1 MTGRPRAAVSAGAAT
16 LGRMWAVSIEEEGS
30 PATLGW
36 AEFPDPEPGPGEVL
50 IDVAASAVNRAD
62 LLQAAGLYPVPPG
75 ASPILGMEC
84 SGVIAAVG
92 PGVYGW
98 QVGDQV
104 CALLAGGG
112 YAQKVVVPAGQVLPV
127 PDGVDLIDAAG
138 LPEVTCT
145 VWSNLVM
152 TAGLSARQTVLI
164 HGGSSGIG
172 TMAIQVARMEGATV
186 VVTASRPEALQACLD
201 LGAHLAVNY
210 TEKDFVA
217 ETKAATDGR
226 GADIILDVVGAKYL
240 QRNIDALADGGRLII
255 IGMQGGTTAELD
267 INTLLRKRA
276 GIIAT
281 ALRSRPE
288 SGPGSKGAIVAE
300 VRERLWPRIAAGDV
314 RPVID
319 TVMDMRD
326 AGEAHRRLARGGH
339 VGKIVL
345 RAPAIG
351 SGSDNI
357 DAVSVAAV
365 PEVPFNEVT
374 EESSP

>member
-1 MTGRPRAAVSAGAAT
+1 MVRDAPSPGRTNRPRVAVSPVAAT
-16 LGRMWAVSIEEEGS
+16 LGRMWAVTIEEEGS

-36 AEFPDPEPGPGEVL
+36 AQFPDPVPGPGEVL

-84 SGVIAAVG
+84 SGVIAALG
-92 PGVYGW
+92 AGVYGW
-98 QVGDQV
+98 QVGDRV

-112 YAQKVVVPAGQVLPV
+112 YAQKVVVPAVQVLPV
-127 PDGVDLIDAAG
+127 PAGVDLVDAAG

-186 VVTASRPEALQACLD
+186 AVTASRPEALQACRE
-201 LGAHLAVNY
+201 LGAQLAINY
-210 TEKDFVA
+210 TEQDFVQ
-217 ETKAATDGR
+217 ELKTATDGR

-240 QRNIDALADGGRLII
+240 QRNVDALADGGRLII
-255 IGMQGGTTAELD
+255 IGMQGGTTAELN

-288 SGPGSKGAIVAE
+288 SGPGSKGEIVAE
-300 VRERLWPRIAAGDV
+300 VRERLWPRIAAGDI

-319 TVMDMRD
+319 TVMPMRD

-345 RAPAIG
+345 RAPVIG
-351 SGSDNI
+351 RLRQHRHR
-357 DAVSVAAV
+357 
-365 PEVPFNEVT
+365 FR
-374 EESSP
+374 